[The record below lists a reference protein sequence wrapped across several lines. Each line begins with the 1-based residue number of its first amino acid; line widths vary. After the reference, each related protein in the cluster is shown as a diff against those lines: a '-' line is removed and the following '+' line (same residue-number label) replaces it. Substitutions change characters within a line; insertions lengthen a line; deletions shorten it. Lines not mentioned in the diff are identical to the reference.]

1 MEPLTIAALLGLGGN
16 IAKGLFGYKAS
27 GAQQQQSRDA
37 LDEQKRQ
44 ADKRQAFAE
53 MLREDA
59 LAAEERD
66 RLLVAE
72 QFTATMEMNYGQWTN
87 WVARTKPYRQI
98 SRDMAAKKL
107 GRTLEPVEDV
117 WARRL
122 PEPIDSQG

>member
-1 MEPLTIAALLGLGGN
+1 MEPLTIAALLGLSGN

-27 GAQQQQSRDA
+27 AAGQQQSKDA
-37 LDEQKRQ
+37 LDEQKLQ
-44 ADKRQAFAE
+44 AEKRQAFADK
-53 MLREDA
+53 LREDA

-98 SRDMAAKKL
+98 SRDIAAKKL

-122 PEPIDSQG
+122 PEPIDS